1 MPGLLL
7 ESTVA
12 GMLGAVSVK
21 PWPHCCIGVPA
32 LVVCELLLLPLFV
45 ADVHTYVY
53 CSGIVHRRI
62 LLARLRADAVSMLF

>member
-12 GMLGAVSVK
+12 GMLGAVSIRQ
-21 PWPHCCIGVPA
+21 WPHCFIGAPA
-32 LVVCELLLLPLFV
+32 LGVCELLVLPLFV
-45 ADVHTYVY
+45 ADVHTYVH

-62 LLARLRADAVSMLF
+62 LLARLHADAVSMLF